1 MGTVIL
7 SMQLSLDGRIAGPNG
22 EFDWPIVG
30 DELLGFFNDQIA
42 DAETFLYG
50 RRMYLEMAE
59 FWPTG
64 DSNPV
69 ATAAMADYA
78 RLWRPMPKIVF
89 SDTLQQADWNTRIV
103 GSDDL
108 AAAVAELRSRDGGR
122 HILYGG
128 AHLAGALMGRDLID
142 EYWLFVHP
150 VILGAG
156 ARLFGDLARR
166 LTLELVESRTFPG
179 TVVHVRYRSAH

>member
-1 MGTVIL
+1 MSTVIL
-7 SMQLSLDGRIAGPNG
+7 SMQVSLDGRIAGPDG

-30 DELLGFFNDQIA
+30 DELLDLFNDQIA
-42 DAETFLYG
+42 NAETFLYG
-50 RRMYLEMAE
+50 RRMYQEMAE

-69 ATAAMADYA
+69 ATPAMADYA

-108 AAAVAELRSRDGGR
+108 AATVAELRSQDRGR

-128 AHLAGALMGRDLID
+128 AQLAGALMARDLID
-142 EYWLFVHP
+142 EYWLFIHP
-150 VILGAG
+150 VILGDG
-156 ARLFGDLARR
+156 PRLFADLEHR
-166 LTLELVESRTFPG
+166 LTLEQVETRTFPG
-179 TVVHVRYRSAH
+179 SVVHVRYRCAH